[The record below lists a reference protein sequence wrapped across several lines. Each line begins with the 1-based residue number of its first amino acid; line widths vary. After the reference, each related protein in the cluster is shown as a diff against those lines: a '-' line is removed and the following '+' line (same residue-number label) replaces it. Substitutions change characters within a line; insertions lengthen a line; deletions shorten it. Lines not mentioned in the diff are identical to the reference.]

1 MICPRGEGRTP
12 GTSCKCLLTQTPGL
26 SVDGVEQR
34 ARSMTLVAIVALLAL
49 VIAALSLA
57 RLSRLPRAPPPPPT
71 LERTFENLGVG
82 DVVLT
87 PEGDWLVESRSE
99 IAEAGVRAQVFAL
112 RSGRDKRWLLV
123 PPEGTLA
130 LVTEPPAT
138 PHLERAANA
147 RSLQR
152 SSVELLPGA

>member
-1 MICPRGEGRTP
+1 
-12 GTSCKCLLTQTPGL
+12 
-26 SVDGVEQR
+26 
-34 ARSMTLVAIVALLAL
+34 MTLVAIVALLAL

-57 RLSRLPRAPPPPPT
+57 RLSRLPRAPPPPT